1 VITVADSAAGVGR
14 LQVAR
19 TMFGFAWAADRRRCV
34 LTLVLHAAVAVVGSL
49 FAVWLKLLIDAVTG
63 HHLAEAELATSAI
76 AVSVAALAGLDYAV
90 SRVQMTL
97 NDHAH
102 HLIERRLLEVVGRTP
117 TLEIHETPAHL
128 MQLELLEDDS
138 WAFGN
143 VIPALVNAAETL
155 LRIVITIVLLAAVDP
170 VLLLLPLFGLPS
182 LLLSGRA
189 SGLYNRGNELAA
201 DPLRRG
207 ASLFHLVTG
216 SAAAKE
222 IRLFRLRD
230 DLLGRFHD
238 AQRDVRRIQAR
249 LQAQGEAIR
258 FATRFTFLVGYI
270 GAIVLVTQRAVDG
283 RTSVGDVLLVAVL
296 AGQVL
301 TLVSNSAELGQWL
314 IRTLIAAGRFVHLE
328 QVAAGATGGRSAD
341 DAAPDRLDVGIRV
354 QDVSYRYPG
363 RETDTLHGVDLLLP
377 AGSTVALVGD
387 NGAGKSTLVKLLAGL
402 YRPSG
407 GQMWVDDTDLA
418 RIDPVRWRER
428 ISAGFQDH
436 ARFEFVAQETIGIGD
451 LSVVDDAS
459 AAGAALERAA
469 SEDVLASL
477 PDGLR
482 TQLGPSW
489 PGGVELSG
497 GQWQKLAIGRA
508 MMRTRPLLLLL
519 DEPTAALDAESEH
532 RLFESWTRAAQ
543 ELRAASGAIT
553 LLVSHRFSTV
563 RMADLIVVL
572 DGGRIVETGS
582 HADLMARN
590 GLYAELFEIQ
600 ARAYR

>member
-1 VITVADSAAGVGR
+1 MTDPRAKVSR

-34 LTLVLHAAVAVVGSL
+34 LTLVLHAAQAVIGSL

-63 HHLAEAELATSAI
+63 QHLTEAVVATAAI
-76 AVSVAALAGLDYAV
+76 AGSVAALAGLDYAV

-102 HLIERRLLEVVGRTP
+102 HLIELRLLEVVGRTP

-128 MQLELLEDDS
+128 TQLELLEDEA

-143 VIPALVNAAETL
+143 VIPSMVNAAETV
-155 LRIVITIVLLAAVDP
+155 LRIVITLVLLAAVDP
-170 VLLLLPLFGLPS
+170 LLLLLPLFGLPS
-182 LLLSGRA
+182 LVFSGRA
-189 SGLYNRGNELAA
+189 SGLYNRGLELAA
-201 DPLRRG
+201 DPLRR
-207 ASLFHLVTG
+207 ASSLFHLVTG

-222 IRLFRLRD
+222 VRLFRLRD
-230 DLLGRFHD
+230 ELLGRFHD
-238 AQRDVRRIQAR
+238 AQADVRRIQAR
-249 LQAQGEAIR
+249 LQAQGEAVR
-258 FATRFTFLVGYI
+258 FATRFAFLLGYV
-270 GAIVLVTQRAVDG
+270 GAIVLVTERAVDG

-301 TLVSNSAELGQWL
+301 SLVSNTAELSQWVL
-314 IRTLIAAGRFVHLE
+314 RTLIAAGRFVYLDR
-328 QVAAGATGGRSAD
+328 VAADAGGSTPHD
-341 DAAPDRLDVGIRV
+341 TAAPDRLDVGIALAG
-354 QDVSYRYPG
+354 VSYRYPG
-363 RETDTLHGVDLLLP
+363 RQTDTLHDIDLLLP

-402 YRPSG
+402 YRPSA
-407 GQMWVDDTDLA
+407 GQLWVDDADLA
-418 RIDPVRWRER
+418 RLDPVRWRER

-436 ARFEFVAQETIGIGD
+436 ARFEFVAQETVGIGN
-451 LSVVDDAS
+451 LPAVDDE
-459 AAGAALERAA
+459 AAVGAALERAA
-469 SEDVLASL
+469 SGDVLGSL
-477 PDGLR
+477 PQGLR
-482 TQLGPSW
+482 TQLGPTW
-489 PGGVELSG
+489 PGGVDLSG

-532 RLFESWTRAAQ
+532 RLFESWTRAASA
-543 ELRAASGAIT
+543 LREASGAIT

-572 DGGRIVETGS
+572 DDGRVVETGS
-582 HADLMARN
+582 HSELMARD

>member
-1 VITVADSAAGVGR
+1 
-14 LQVAR
+14 
-19 TMFGFAWAADRRRCV
+19 MFGFAWAADRRRCI
-34 LTLVLHAAVAVVGSL
+34 LTLVLHAALAVVGSL
-49 FAVWLKLLIDAVTG
+49 FAVWLKLLVDAVTG
-63 HHLAEAELATSAI
+63 HHLTEAVLATSAI

-128 MQLELLEDDS
+128 MQLELLDDDS
-138 WAFGN
+138 WAFGD

-155 LRIVITIVLLAAVDP
+155 LRIAITIVLLAAVDP
-170 VLLLLPLFGLPS
+170 LLLLLPLFGLPS
-182 LLLSGRA
+182 LLFSGRA
-189 SGLYNRGNELAA
+189 SGLFSRGNELAA

-207 ASLFHLVTG
+207 TSLFNLVTG

-230 DLLGRFHD
+230 ELLGRFHD
-238 AQRDVRRIQAR
+238 AQGDVRRIQAR
-249 LQAQGEAIR
+249 LQAQGEAVR
-258 FATRFTFLVGYI
+258 FATRFTFLLGYV

-301 TLVSNSAELGQWL
+301 TLVSNTAELSQWV
-314 IRTLIAAGRFVHLE
+314 IRTLIAAGRFVYLGRVAE
-328 QVAAGATGGRSAD
+328 QAGGAVPH
-341 DAAPDRLDVGIRV
+341 DAATPDRLDVGIRLA
-354 QDVSYRYPG
+354 DVSYRYPG
-363 RETDTLHGVDLLLP
+363 RRTDTLHDIDLLLP

-402 YRPSG
+402 YRPSAG
-407 GQMWVDDTDLA
+407 RIWVDGADLA
-418 RIDPVRWRER
+418 RLDPVRWRER

-436 ARFEFVAQETIGIGD
+436 ARFEFLARETVGIGE
-451 LSVVDDAS
+451 LSALDDE
-459 AAGAALERAA
+459 AAVTAALERAA
-469 SEDVLASL
+469 SGDVLGSL
-477 PDGLR
+477 PGGLA

-489 PGGVELSG
+489 PGGVDLSG

-532 RLFESWTRAAQ
+532 RLFESWTRAAR
-543 ELRAASGAIT
+543 ELREASGAIT

-572 DGGRIVETGS
+572 DDGRIVETGS
-582 HADLMARN
+582 HAELMARN